1 MLIEKLSTLKKKK
14 FMSQLEEIKK
24 SYINLSNKYQA
35 SKNENFIPL
44 K

>member
-1 MLIEKLSTLKKKK
+1 MLIEKLSTLKKEK
-14 FMSQLEEIKK
+14 FMNQLEEIKK
-24 SYINLSNKYQA
+24 SYIILSNKYQA